1 MKTKRKVERTTV
13 MLGFGISA
21 LVIGTLVFYGL
32 GALSGGLEF
41 PEVLLILT
49 VIALV
54 VLATYMGIERMR
66 TFKAG
71 LPLKDER
78 EKRIWY
84 KAGYYSYLV
93 TIYLVLGLSWF
104 SDYLIE
110 NLGASSF
117 DIGVFSGIIILV
129 SASIFVGLYFYF
141 RQTGKTE

>member
-1 MKTKRKVERTTV
+1 
-13 MLGFGISA
+13 
-21 LVIGTLVFYGL
+21 
-32 GALSGGLEF
+32 
-41 PEVLLILT
+41 LILT